1 MFRLQQTEKKE
12 IDSVVAVLM
21 IYSITPPPFFL
32 LFITCPIPAVTVV
45 ITKRLG
51 FAGGGGRRREDIHDF
66 KGQLFF
72 LNF

>member
-1 MFRLQQTEKKE
+1 MSPLQQTEKKE

-21 IYSITPPPFFL
+21 IYSITPPLFL